1 MPTVLSD
8 PSPTLYA
15 VLAIFVAVLAAI
27 WLRNRK
33 RGDLIRLLAG
43 ASVLVAVVVIDKLVE
58 SPREETARKMREI
71 VAATK
76 EKKADDLMKHLSDSF
91 DWNGMKKDQ
100 FKNMVKGVMGRA
112 EFNGVDIDGLT
123 RGDFETIG
131 ENKVKIGFDAWPTGY
146 GIAEYRYYCK
156 ATFVKDPDG
165 QFRMQSFDLYK
176 KRGDEKPVTPEQ
188 LR

>member
-1 MPTVLSD
+1 MPAVLSD

-15 VLAIFVAVLAAI
+15 ILAILVAALAAN

-33 RGDLIRLLAG
+33 RGDLVRFLAG
-43 ASVLVAVVVIDKLVE
+43 AAVLVAVVVIDKLVE
-58 SPREETARKMREI
+58 SPREETARNMREI
-71 VAATK
+71 VTATK
-76 EKKADDLMKHLSDSF
+76 EKKVDDLMKHLSDSF
-91 DWNGMKKDQ
+91 NWNGMKKDQ
-100 FKNMVKGVMGRA
+100 FKEMVKGVMSRS

-123 RGDFETIG
+123 RGDFETVDD
-131 ENKVKIGFDAWPTGY
+131 NKVKIGFDAWPTGY
-146 GIAEYRYYCK
+146 GIPDYRYYCK

-165 QFRMQSFDLYK
+165 QFRMQTFDLYK